1 MHHGLVEYILS
12 IMDFPQK
19 QLIAQE
25 NQEVSEESKKLFPFL
40 EAVYS
45 QMADEVR
52 KFMDKMP
59 GGFFIYR
66 ADGNE
71 EIIYANRA
79 LLFLFQCNTMQE
91 FQELTGN
98 TFRGRTNFS

>member
-59 GGFFIYR
+59 GGF
-66 ADGNE
+66 
-71 EIIYANRA
+71 
-79 LLFLFQCNTMQE
+79 LFTGQMEMKKLYMQ
-91 FQELTGN
+91 TGHCFFFFN
-98 TFRGRTNFS
+98 VILCKNSKN